1 MLLNF
6 RKLGSG
12 PAIFVLHG
20 VFGSSDNW
28 QSIGK
33 ELSDAF
39 TVYLIDLRNHGN
51 SPHSDEMNYDVMAE
65 DIRDLAVAER
75 VKKFHLLGHSMG
87 GKAAMNFAS
96 RFPNLID
103 KLVVVDIGPKYYAP
117 HHQQIFR
124 GFNAI
129 DLKTLNNR
137 NEAEEVMSH
146 EIPDFGVRQFILK
159 NLKRTDV
166 GFAWKINLPVLE
178 KNIEKV
184 GEAIG
189 IDKPVQVPTL
199 FIRGAKSNYI
209 QEEDMT
215 SINEM
220 FPNAKLIT
228 VEGAGH
234 WVHAEKPKELL
245 SVLFDFL
252 KA

>member
-33 ELSDAF
+33 ELSDDF
-39 TVYLIDLRNHGN
+39 TVYLVDLRNHGN
-51 SPHSDEMNYDVMAE
+51 SPHSDVMNYDVMAE
-65 DIRDLAVAER
+65 DIRNLAVAEG
-75 VKKFHLLGHSMG
+75 VQKFHLMGHSMG

-96 RFPNLID
+96 RFPNFLD

-129 DLKTLNNR
+129 DLKTLISR
-137 NEAEEVMSH
+137 NEAEEVMSY

-159 NLKRTDV
+159 NLKRTDE
-166 GFAWKINLPVLE
+166 GFTWKINLPVIE
-178 KNIEKV
+178 KNIESV

-199 FIRGAKSNYI
+199 FIRGSKSNYI
-209 QEEDMT
+209 QEEDMK
-215 SINEM
+215 SINKM
-220 FPNAKLIT
+220 FPSAKLTT

>member
-12 PAIFVLHG
+12 PAILVLHG

-28 QSIGK
+28 QSVGK
-33 ELSDAF
+33 ELSDDF

-51 SPHSDEMNYDVMAE
+51 SPHGDVMNYDVMAE
-65 DIRDLAVAER
+65 DLRDLAVAED
-75 VKKFHLLGHSMG
+75 VQKFHLMGHSMG
-87 GKAAMNFAS
+87 GKVAMNFAS
-96 RFPNLID
+96 RFPNFLD

-129 DLKTLNNR
+129 NLKTLNSR
-137 NEAEEVMSH
+137 NEAEEVMSN

-159 NLKRTDV
+159 NLKRTDE
-166 GFAWKINLPVLE
+166 GFTWKINLPVIE
-178 KNIEKV
+178 KNIERV

-199 FIRGAKSNYI
+199 FIRGSKSNYI
-209 QEEDMT
+209 QEEDMK

-220 FPNAKLIT
+220 FPSAKLTT

>member
-33 ELSDAF
+33 ELSDDF
-39 TVYLIDLRNHGN
+39 TVYLVDLRNHGN
-51 SPHSDEMNYDVMAE
+51 SPHSGVMNYDVMAE
-65 DIRDLAVAER
+65 DIRDLAVAEG
-75 VKKFHLLGHSMG
+75 VQKFHLMGHSMG

-96 RFPNLID
+96 RFPNFLD

-129 DLKTLNNR
+129 DLKTLNSR
-137 NEAEEVMSH
+137 NEAEEAMSH

-159 NLKRTDV
+159 NLKRTDE
-166 GFAWKINLPVLE
+166 GFAWKINIPVLE
-178 KNIEKV
+178 KNIERV
-184 GEAIG
+184 GEAISV
-189 IDKPVQVPTL
+189 DKPVQVPTL
-199 FIRGAKSNYI
+199 FINGSKSNYI

-220 FPNAKLIT
+220 FPNAKLKT

-234 WVHAEKPKELL
+234 WVHAEKPKELF

-252 KA
+252 KG